1 MDVVSKLQERTVD
14 QQISKG
20 LTAAHILARQGRD
33 AKTLDEVVKALDTA
47 EAGGGAE
54 FVFTGMSAE
63 VINQVRQDLIVSSL
77 FPHISMPTNPYKVPV
92 ELGPAT
98 AYLVPE
104 NTADTGQT
112 SITASQAGSANVT
125 FTAKSI
131 GAMTRISKELTQDA
145 IIPMVP
151 FIQSNLMRGL
161 ANGLENALINGDSTA
176 THQDTDTEAAGATNV
191 AAGWKGLRKF
201 ALENSYT
208 VDINTFNLTKLRTM
222 RKTMGKFGI
231 NPQELVLIVSNSAYI
246 QMLSWAELVT
256 LDKYGPA
263 ATVLTGEIGK
273 VDGIR
278 VVVSPYMRED
288 LNASGVNG
296 ASANTFTGV
305 ILAHRQGFV
314 IGDRQTIDLD
324 QTDEPKAYRQTSI
337 LADMRVDFQAVQPIA
352 SNKTVV
358 FGYNLAS

>member
-1 MDVVSKLQERTVD
+1 MDVVSKLKEQTVD
-14 QQISKG
+14 QQITKG
-20 LTAAHILARQGRD
+20 LTAAHVLARQGRD
-33 AKTLDEVVKALDTA
+33 AYSIDDVIKALDTA
-47 EAGGGAE
+47 ESGGGSD

-63 VINQVRQDLIVSSL
+63 VINQVRQDLVVSSL

-112 SITASQAGSANVT
+112 SITASQAGTASVT

-131 GAMTRISKELTQDA
+131 GAMTRVSKELSQDS

-161 ANGLENALINGDSTA
+161 ANGLENAIINGDSTA
-176 THQDTDTEAAGATNV
+176 THQDTDTETAGASDV
-191 AAGWKGLRKF
+191 AAGWKGLRKH
-201 ALENSYT
+201 ALEQSYK
-208 VDINTFNLTKLRTM
+208 VDISTWNLTTLRNM
-222 RKTMGKFGI
+222 RKLMGKFGI
-231 NPQELVLIVSNSAYI
+231 NPQELVLIASNSAYI
-246 QMLSWAELVT
+246 QTLGWSELVT
-256 LDKYGPA
+256 LDKYGPN

-288 LNASGVNG
+288 MDATGVNG
-296 ASANTFTGV
+296 ASGNTKTGV
-305 ILAHRQGFV
+305 LLVNRQGFV

-352 SNKTVV
+352 SNETVV
-358 FGYNLAS
+358 YGYNLTS

>member
-1 MDVVSKLQERTVD
+1 MDIVSKLREQTVD
-14 QQISKG
+14 QQISKA
-20 LTAAHILARQGRD
+20 LTAAQILARQGRD
-33 AKTLDEVVKALDTA
+33 AYSLDEVTKALDTA

-63 VINQVRQDLIVSSL
+63 VINQVRQDLVVSSV
-77 FPHISMPTNPYKVPV
+77 FPHIAMPTNPYKVPV
-92 ELGPAT
+92 ELSPAT

-112 SITASQAGSANVT
+112 SITASQAGTANVT

-131 GAMTRISKELTQDA
+131 GAMTRVSKELNQDS

-176 THQDTDTEAAGATNV
+176 THQDTDTEAAGATHV
-191 AAGWKGLRKF
+191 AAGWKGLRKH
-201 ALENSYT
+201 AIENSYS
-208 VDINTFNLTKLRTM
+208 VDISTWNLSKLRDM
-222 RKTMGKFGI
+222 RKLMGKFGI

-246 QMLSWAELVT
+246 QTLSWAELVT

-263 ATVLTGEIGK
+263 ATVMTGEIGR

-278 VVVSPYMRED
+278 VVVSPFMRED
-288 LNASGVNG
+288 LDATGVNG
-296 ASANTFTGV
+296 ASGNTKTGV
-305 ILAHRQGFV
+305 LLVNRQGFA
-314 IGDRQTIDLD
+314 IGDRQTIELD
-324 QTDEPKAYRQTSI
+324 QTDEPKAFRQISI

-352 SNKTVV
+352 SNKSVV